1 MRQTRKRE
9 TDQKKS
15 IIRKSDRRNGVKN
28 DF

>member
-15 IIRKSDRRNGVKN
+15 IIRKQGRRNGVEN
-28 DF
+28 GF